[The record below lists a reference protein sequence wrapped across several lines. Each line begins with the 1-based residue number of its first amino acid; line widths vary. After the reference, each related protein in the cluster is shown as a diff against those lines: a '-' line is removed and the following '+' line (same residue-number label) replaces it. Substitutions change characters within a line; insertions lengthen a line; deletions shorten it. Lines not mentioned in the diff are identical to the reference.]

1 MSFRSTSLDGLEQLG
16 QPIDRRLTLKARVA
30 LRLALILFPICL
42 LAGIAQYG
50 NSLHIRA
57 LNEGA
62 AAARGEALFAR
73 QRSALNE
80 IGIFL
85 ETLSTLLAKS
95 VDDPAR
101 CEEMLR
107 TVLQSNP
114 KVMSLRLLTP
124 DGKTVCR
131 VSTLPSSLDLSATPP
146 WFKTSMEAPEFILH
160 APEVAAAE
168 RGQPADQPG
177 ELIATLPVY
186 DTARRG
192 VGMLAARVPSRVFSL
207 PIEEVELQE
216 SSAMAIIDLKS
227 RILVQQSKGMPLEGW
242 IPAGITSSE
251 RTTGTFIKRGAD
263 GARRVYV
270 TAALPGNLIGIY
282 AQDPDE
288 QSRDMHIILYLLLL
302 FPLLIWVA
310 ASLFAG
316 WATDHMIIEPLNK
329 VRQAIRRYI
338 AGDDT
343 ARIERDPA
351 APVEVQAVATKFNA
365 LAETIHARN
374 DALRASLDYQKAL
387 VREINHRV
395 RNNLQVMNSLLSLQS
410 RRARTP
416 EQATIFLDVQ
426 RRLNALGIVHT
437 AFYQGDDFRSIDL
450 CTLLRDLCQSSEQQF
465 SNEWGSP
472 IITMRCPT
480 QIFALPDAAL
490 TLAFLV
496 TELIAE
502 VAAQASPNDYSGTRF
517 DFELLPNPEGGSIL
531 TMAVDRPV
539 LAGLMEN
546 SPDESHIK
554 LFRGLIRQLRA
565 KMDVNEENGIVT
577 VTLPPLI

>member
-1 MSFRSTSLDGLEQLG
+1 
-16 QPIDRRLTLKARVA
+16 
-30 LRLALILFPICL
+30 LI
-42 LAGIAQYG
+42 
-50 NSLHIRA
+50 H
-57 LNEGA
+57 
-62 AAARGEALFAR
+62 
-73 QRSALNE
+73 
-80 IGIFL
+80 
-85 ETLSTLLAKS
+85 
-95 VDDPAR
+95 
-101 CEEMLR
+101 
-107 TVLQSNP
+107 
-114 KVMSLRLLTP
+114 
-124 DGKTVCR
+124 
-131 VSTLPSSLDLSATPP
+131 
-146 WFKTSMEAPEFILH
+146 
-160 APEVAAAE
+160 
-168 RGQPADQPG
+168 
-177 ELIATLPVY
+177 
-186 DTARRG
+186 
-192 VGMLAARVPSRVFSL
+192 
-207 PIEEVELQE
+207 
-216 SSAMAIIDLKS
+216 
-227 RILVQQSKGMPLEGW
+227 
-242 IPAGITSSE
+242 
-251 RTTGTFIKRGAD
+251 
-263 GARRVYV
+263 
-270 TAALPGNLIGIY
+270 
-282 AQDPDE
+282 
-288 QSRDMHIILYLLLL
+288 YLLLL
-302 FPLLIWVA
+302 FPLLIWVT

-316 WATDHMIIEPLNK
+316 WATDHMVIEPLNK

-343 ARIERDPA
+343 ARIERDPG

-450 CTLLRDLCQSSEQQF
+450 CTLLRDLCESSEQQF

-472 IITMRCPT
+472 IITMQCPT
-480 QIFALPDAAL
+480 QIYALPDAAL

-517 DFELLPNPEGGSIL
+517 DFELLPHPDGGSVL
-531 TMAVDRPV
+531 TMMVDRPV
-539 LAGLMEN
+539 LAGLMES

-565 KMDVNEENGIVT
+565 KMEVNEEEGIVT